1 MHRTVDLA
9 FGKVGRH
16 PPEHGGNVED
26 IRQASDRRGRRSAGV
41 GIRLGNS
48 KPTALELVTTRVP
61 TRASLVLS
69 LGIGRPLGTCL
80 PSSPASLVRSCL
92 HSCSCRGWRDKSTL
106 SCQPPTTCLFRRQ
119 RRSTSTRSATVCR
132 NPPALCKQEVT
143 ALGRSGAAGRAC
155 RVIVSAG
162 VYASECGHQGN
173 EQGLRTVLARVAR
186 SPGNPLISPAWLQPW
201 AGSCPPSRAWR
212 LARHLDHPALINS
225 PAMTSTI
232 TAISTFVPAFPT
244 SLAIS
249 SPRKYEI
256 PT

>member
-1 MHRTVDLA
+1 L
-9 FGKVGRH
+9 
-16 PPEHGGNVED
+16 
-26 IRQASDRRGRRSAGV
+26 ASDS
-41 GIRLGNS
+41 
-48 KPTALELVTTRVP
+48 
-61 TRASLVLS
+61 
-69 LGIGRPLGTCL
+69 PL
-80 PSSPASLVRSCL
+80 
-92 HSCSCRGWRDKSTL
+92 
-106 SCQPPTTCLFRRQ
+106 
-119 RRSTSTRSATVCR
+119 
-132 NPPALCKQEVT
+132 
-143 ALGRSGAAGRAC
+143 GRAC
-155 RVIVSAG
+155 PVHRQALCAAAYTLVPAGAG
-162 VYASECGHQGN
+162 VIRARSHASPRQLACFADNADRPVPGQPRYAAIRLLFASRRSQLSDAAGQPGEPAASSCPLGCTRANADTQGN